1 MKRSQIADLQSS
13 LQRARDQLQHCRT
26 ERVIFE
32 QQMDV
37 NSCDDH
43 RVLSRIYNDETKLEN
58 ESKILEQK
66 LLAWRRYYS
75 LFMIGVL
82 IICLIIATL
91 VVEFLFRR

>member
-26 ERVIFE
+26 ERLIFE
-32 QQMDV
+32 QQMDI

-43 RVLSRIYNDETKLEN
+43 RVLGRLYNDENKSECELKL
-58 ESKILEQK
+58 IEQK
-66 LLAWRRYYS
+66 LLDVRPSYN
-75 LFMIGVL
+75 LLIIL

-91 VVEFLFRR
+91 VAAYLIRRR